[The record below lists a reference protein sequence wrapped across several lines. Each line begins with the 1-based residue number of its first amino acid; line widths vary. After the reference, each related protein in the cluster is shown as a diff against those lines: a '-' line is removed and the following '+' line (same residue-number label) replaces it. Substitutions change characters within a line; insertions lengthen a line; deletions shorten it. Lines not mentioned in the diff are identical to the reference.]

1 MYVVTSP
8 IARRPPL
15 LYLPARPQTVL
26 RPILLPGFRRG
37 LGRGLG
43 APLPADQQQIA
54 SIAATGAT
62 ATASILVALGTVAG
76 PVGAAVAGLAAIG
89 IGIANLFGG
98 CGQSCVVAT
107 QIDNRFADLLA
118 QNLNT
123 YMASPVHYRS
133 LQLAGLNNFDTLW
146 GGFQQMCSNAA
157 VLQKC
162 VADRQAGA
170 CHFHVAPFGWNQA
183 AGGWTYVNSGPDGS
197 GSVCWNWFTGMR
209 DPIANDPTVVPDP
222 SPAATLAA
230 AGSSVLST
238 LGLNPSATIGGFQLS
253 DLLLPAALF
262 AAAAMV

>member
-8 IARRPPL
+8 IARWPPL

-26 RPILLPGFRRG
+26 RPILLPGFRRST
-37 LGRGLG
+37 GRGLG

-54 SIAATGAT
+54 AVAATAAT
-62 ATASILVALGTVAG
+62 ATASILVALGTVGG
-76 PVGAAVAGLAAIG
+76 PVGAVVAGLAAVG

-107 QIDNRFADLLA
+107 QLDNRFEALLQ

-123 YMASPVHYRS
+123 YLSSPVHYRS
-133 LQLAGLNNFDTLW
+133 LRLAALNNFDTLW
-146 GGFQQMCSNAA
+146 GGFQQMCSNAG

-170 CHFHVAPFGWNQA
+170 CHYHV
-183 AGGWTYVNSGPDGS
+183 GPS
-197 GSVCWNWFTGMR
+197 GSVCWNWFTGYR
-209 DPIANDPTVVPDP
+209 DPIANDPAVVPDP
-222 SPAATLAA
+222 SPEATVAA
-230 AGSSVLST
+230 AGSSVLSA
-238 LGLNPSATIGGFQLS
+238 LGVNPSATIGGFQLS